1 MARISKP
8 GLDYFPLDVNFF
20 QDRKVRRIS
29 NRHHAAGI
37 AALTSLLCLIY
48 KEKGFY
54 VAWNQDTL
62 FDISQEVCCEE
73 EEMQAIIDDC
83 LSVGLFDTYIYKEYG
98 ILTSQAIQEQYHKII
113 TDSRRKYKL
122 PLERFWLIKEGE
134 DGTENNSAEIR
145 NNINSKGTEVYE
157 AESHIVGAE
166 VNAIKTRINIT
177 ATEVTKTKTGIG
189 TTGTNIHA
197 AGTGINATK
206 TVTDEAAMKINAAKN
221 REIAA
226 TIPQTKQE
234 TDTEIESKSETD
246 TEIKS
251 KPERERERDKE
262 RERQSKTEN
271 EWEKDREQP
280 PVPSNGVFQAAPVA
294 VKGLSLEISSGKR
307 GEENKEER
315 RNEGIDQKG
324 ETRYNGTQYERNQQE
339 EAKHNGTQYERNQQ
353 EEAKYNGTQYE
364 RSQQEEAKYNG
375 TQYERNQ
382 QEEAKHNG
390 TQYERNQQ
398 EEAKYNG
405 TQYERSQQEEA
416 KYNGTQYER
425 NQQEEAKHNGTQ
437 YERNQQEE
445 AKHNGTQYERSQ
457 QEEAPNE
464 NTASGGFSES
474 LLRLNM
480 DAIGIRNEPTVK
492 AILALARRRKLGG
505 PCGTLWKVLSSEYRS
520 TLLKKNEPGDYILWA
535 LNHSAE
541 FEDTYNGILKKRV
554 RGR

>member
-54 VAWNQDTL
+54 IAWNQDTL

-122 PLERFWLIKEGE
+122 PLEQFWLIKEGE

-166 VNAIKTRINIT
+166 VNAIKTGINIT
-177 ATEVTKTKTGIG
+177 ATEVTKTKTGID

-206 TVTDEAAMKINAAKN
+206 TVTDEAAMKINAAKK

-234 TDTEIESKSETD
+234 TDTVIESKSETD

-324 ETRYNGTQYERNQQE
+324 ETRYNGIQYERNQL
-339 EAKHNGTQYERNQQ
+339 

-364 RSQQEEAKYNG
+364 RS
-375 TQYERNQ
+375 
-382 QEEAKHNG
+382 
-390 TQYERNQQ
+390 
-398 EEAKYNG
+398 
-405 TQYERSQQEEA
+405 
-416 KYNGTQYER
+416 
-425 NQQEEAKHNGTQ
+425 
-437 YERNQQEE
+437 QQEE

-464 NTASGGFSES
+464 STASGGFSES

>member
-122 PLERFWLIKEGE
+122 PLEQFWLIKEGE

-145 NNINSKGTEVYE
+145 NNINSKGTEVDE

-166 VNAIKTRINIT
+166 VNAIKTGINIT
-177 ATEVTKTKTGIG
+177 ATEVTKTKTGID

-206 TVTDEAAMKINAAKN
+206 TVTDEAAMKINAAKK

-251 KPERERERDKE
+251 KPERERDKE

-324 ETRYNGTQYERNQQE
+324 ETRYNGIQYERNQL
-339 EAKHNGTQYERNQQ
+339 
-353 EEAKYNGTQYE
+353 
-364 RSQQEEAKYNG
+364 
-375 TQYERNQ
+375 
-382 QEEAKHNG
+382 
-390 TQYERNQQ
+390 
-398 EEAKYNG
+398 
-405 TQYERSQQEEA
+405 
-416 KYNGTQYER
+416 
-425 NQQEEAKHNGTQ
+425 
-437 YERNQQEE
+437 EE

-464 NTASGGFSES
+464 STASGGFSES

>member
-122 PLERFWLIKEGE
+122 PLEQFWLIKEGE

-166 VNAIKTRINIT
+166 VNAIKTGINIT
-177 ATEVTKTKTGIG
+177 VTEVTKTKTGID

-324 ETRYNGTQYERNQQE
+324 ETRYNGIQYERNQL
-339 EAKHNGTQYERNQQ
+339 

-364 RSQQEEAKYNG
+364 RSQLEEAKHNG

-398 EEAKYNG
+398 EEA
-405 TQYERSQQEEA
+405 
-416 KYNGTQYER
+416 
-425 NQQEEAKHNGTQ
+425 
-437 YERNQQEE
+437 
-445 AKHNGTQYERSQ
+445 
-457 QEEAPNE
+457 PNE
-464 NTASGGFSES
+464 STASGGFSES

>member
-54 VAWNQDTL
+54 IAWNQDTL

-122 PLERFWLIKEGE
+122 PLEQFWLIKEGE

-145 NNINSKGTEVYE
+145 NNINSKGTEVDE

-166 VNAIKTRINIT
+166 VNAIKTGINIT
-177 ATEVTKTKTGIG
+177 ATEVTKTKTGID

-206 TVTDEAAMKINAAKN
+206 TVTDESAMKINAAKN

-251 KPERERERDKE
+251 KPERERDKE

-324 ETRYNGTQYERNQQE
+324 ETRYNGIQYERNQLE
-339 EAKHNGTQYERNQQ
+339 EAKH
-353 EEAKYNGTQYE
+353 NGTQYE

-398 EEAKYNG
+398 EEA
-405 TQYERSQQEEA
+405 
-416 KYNGTQYER
+416 
-425 NQQEEAKHNGTQ
+425 
-437 YERNQQEE
+437 
-445 AKHNGTQYERSQ
+445 
-457 QEEAPNE
+457 PNE
-464 NTASGGFSES
+464 STASGGFSES

>member
-54 VAWNQDTL
+54 IAWNQDTL

-83 LSVGLFDTYIYKEYG
+83 LSVGLFDTDIYKEYG

-122 PLERFWLIKEGE
+122 PLEQFWLIKEGE

-166 VNAIKTRINIT
+166 VNAIKTGINIT
-177 ATEVTKTKTGIG
+177 ATEVTKTKTGID

-206 TVTDEAAMKINAAKN
+206 TVTDEAAMKINAAKK

-251 KPERERERDKE
+251 KPERERDKE

-271 EWEKDREQP
+271 EWEKDREQL

-324 ETRYNGTQYERNQQE
+324 ETRYNGIQYERNQL
-339 EAKHNGTQYERNQQ
+339 
-353 EEAKYNGTQYE
+353 
-364 RSQQEEAKYNG
+364 
-375 TQYERNQ
+375 
-382 QEEAKHNG
+382 
-390 TQYERNQQ
+390 
-398 EEAKYNG
+398 
-405 TQYERSQQEEA
+405 
-416 KYNGTQYER
+416 
-425 NQQEEAKHNGTQ
+425 
-437 YERNQQEE
+437 EE

-464 NTASGGFSES
+464 STASGGFSES

>member
-54 VAWNQDTL
+54 IAWNQDTL

-122 PLERFWLIKEGE
+122 PLEQFWLIKEGE

-166 VNAIKTRINIT
+166 VNAIKTGINIT
-177 ATEVTKTKTGIG
+177 ATEVTKTKTGID

-206 TVTDEAAMKINAAKN
+206 TVTDEAAMKINAAKK

-324 ETRYNGTQYERNQQE
+324 ETRYNGIQYERNQL
-339 EAKHNGTQYERNQQ
+339 

-364 RSQQEEAKYNG
+364 RSQQEEAK
-375 TQYERNQ
+375 
-382 QEEAKHNG
+382 H
-390 TQYERNQQ
+390 
-398 EEAKYNG
+398 
-405 TQYERSQQEEA
+405 
-416 KYNGTQYER
+416 NGTQYER

>member
-54 VAWNQDTL
+54 IAWNQDTL

-122 PLERFWLIKEGE
+122 PLEQFWLIKEGE

-145 NNINSKGTEVYE
+145 NNINSKGTEVDE

-166 VNAIKTRINIT
+166 VNAIKTGINIT
-177 ATEVTKTKTGIG
+177 ATEVTKTKTGID

-206 TVTDEAAMKINAAKN
+206 TVTDESAMKINAAKN

-251 KPERERERDKE
+251 KPERERDKE

-324 ETRYNGTQYERNQQE
+324 ETRYNGIQYDR
-339 EAKHNGTQYERNQQ
+339 T
-353 EEAKYNGTQYE
+353 
-364 RSQQEEAKYNG
+364 
-375 TQYERNQ
+375 
-382 QEEAKHNG
+382 
-390 TQYERNQQ
+390 
-398 EEAKYNG
+398 
-405 TQYERSQQEEA
+405 
-416 KYNGTQYER
+416 
-425 NQQEEAKHNGTQ
+425 QQEEAKHNGTQ

-464 NTASGGFSES
+464 STASGGFSES

-535 LNHSAE
+535 LNHPAE
-541 FEDTYNGILKKRV
+541 FEDTYTGILKKRV

>member
-54 VAWNQDTL
+54 IAWNQDTL

-206 TVTDEAAMKINAAKN
+206 TVTDEAAMKINAAKK

-251 KPERERERDKE
+251 KPERERDKE

-271 EWEKDREQP
+271 EWEKDREQL

-324 ETRYNGTQYERNQQE
+324 ETRYNGTQYERNQL
-339 EAKHNGTQYERNQQ
+339 

-364 RSQQEEAKYNG
+364 RS
-375 TQYERNQ
+375 
-382 QEEAKHNG
+382 
-390 TQYERNQQ
+390 
-398 EEAKYNG
+398 
-405 TQYERSQQEEA
+405 
-416 KYNGTQYER
+416 
-425 NQQEEAKHNGTQ
+425 QQEEAKHNGTQ

-464 NTASGGFSES
+464 STASGGFSES

>member
-54 VAWNQDTL
+54 IAWNQDTL

-122 PLERFWLIKEGE
+122 PLEQFWLIKEGE

-145 NNINSKGTEVYE
+145 NNINSKGTEVDE

-166 VNAIKTRINIT
+166 VNAIKTGINIT
-177 ATEVTKTKTGIG
+177 ATEVTKTKTGID

-251 KPERERERDKE
+251 KPERERDKE

-324 ETRYNGTQYERNQQE
+324 ETRYNGIQYERNQLE

-353 EEAKYNGTQYE
+353 EEAKHNGTQYE

-390 TQYERNQQ
+390 TQYER
-398 EEAKYNG
+398 
-405 TQYERSQQEEA
+405 
-416 KYNGTQYER
+416 
-425 NQQEEAKHNGTQ
+425 
-437 YERNQQEE
+437 
-445 AKHNGTQYERSQ
+445 SQ

-464 NTASGGFSES
+464 STASGGFSES

>member
-122 PLERFWLIKEGE
+122 PLEQFWLIKEGE

-145 NNINSKGTEVYE
+145 NNINSKGTEVDE

-166 VNAIKTRINIT
+166 VNAIKTGINIT
-177 ATEVTKTKTGIG
+177 ATEVTKTKTGID

-206 TVTDEAAMKINAAKN
+206 TVTDESAMKINAAKN

-390 TQYERNQQ
+390 TQYER
-398 EEAKYNG
+398 
-405 TQYERSQQEEA
+405 
-416 KYNGTQYER
+416 
-425 NQQEEAKHNGTQ
+425 
-437 YERNQQEE
+437 
-445 AKHNGTQYERSQ
+445 SQ

>member
-29 NRHHAAGI
+29 NSHHAAGI

-122 PLERFWLIKEGE
+122 PLERFWLIKEE
-134 DGTENNSAEIR
+134 KDGTGNNSADIR
-145 NNINSKGTEVYE
+145 SNINSKGTEVDE
-157 AESHIVGAE
+157 AENKIVDAG
-166 VNAIKTRINIT
+166 VNTTKTGVNIT
-177 ATEVTKTKTGIG
+177 ATEVTKTKPGIG
-189 TTGTNIHA
+189 TTGTNIHAAGTDIHA

-206 TVTDEAAMKINAAKN
+206 TVTDGAAMKINAAKN

-246 TEIKS
+246 TEIQSKPKREMENDI
-251 KPERERERDKE
+251 KPEREKDKE

-280 PVPSNGVFQAAPVA
+280 PVPSNGVSQAAPVA

-307 GEENKEER
+307 EEENKEER
-315 RNEGIDQKG
+315 RNGGIDQKG
-324 ETRYNGTQYERNQQE
+324 EARYNGTQYERNQLEEPKHNGTQYERNQQE
-339 EAKHNGTQYERNQQ
+339 EPKHNGTQYERNQQ
-353 EEAKYNGTQYE
+353 EEA
-364 RSQQEEAKYNG
+364 
-375 TQYERNQ
+375 
-382 QEEAKHNG
+382 
-390 TQYERNQQ
+390 
-398 EEAKYNG
+398 
-405 TQYERSQQEEA
+405 
-416 KYNGTQYER
+416 
-425 NQQEEAKHNGTQ
+425 
-437 YERNQQEE
+437 
-445 AKHNGTQYERSQ
+445 
-457 QEEAPNE
+457 PNE
-464 NTASGGFSES
+464 SIASGGFSES

-480 DAIGIRNEPTVK
+480 DAIGIRNEQTVK
-492 AILALARRRKLGG
+492 GILALARRRKLGG

-535 LNHSAE
+535 LNHPAE
-541 FEDTYNGILKKRV
+541 FEDTYTGILKKRV

>member
-122 PLERFWLIKEGE
+122 PLERFWLIKEE
-134 DGTENNSAEIR
+134 KDGTGNNSADIR
-145 NNINSKGTEVYE
+145 SNINSKGTEVDE
-157 AESHIVGAE
+157 AENKIVDAG
-166 VNAIKTRINIT
+166 VNTTKTGVNIT
-177 ATEVTKTKTGIG
+177 ATEVTKTKPGIG
-189 TTGTNIHA
+189 TTGTNIHAAGTDIHA

-206 TVTDEAAMKINAAKN
+206 TVTDGAAMKINAAKN

-246 TEIKS
+246 TEIQS

-280 PVPSNGVFQAAPVA
+280 PVPSNGVSQAAPVA

-307 GEENKEER
+307 EEENKEER
-315 RNEGIDQKG
+315 RNGGIDQKG

-353 EEAKYNGTQYE
+353 EEA
-364 RSQQEEAKYNG
+364 
-375 TQYERNQ
+375 
-382 QEEAKHNG
+382 
-390 TQYERNQQ
+390 
-398 EEAKYNG
+398 
-405 TQYERSQQEEA
+405 
-416 KYNGTQYER
+416 
-425 NQQEEAKHNGTQ
+425 
-437 YERNQQEE
+437 
-445 AKHNGTQYERSQ
+445 
-457 QEEAPNE
+457 PNE
-464 NTASGGFSES
+464 SIASGGFSES

-480 DAIGIRNEPTVK
+480 DAIGIRNEQTVK
-492 AILALARRRKLGG
+492 GILALARRRKLGG

-535 LNHSAE
+535 LNHPAE
-541 FEDTYNGILKKRV
+541 FEDTYTGILKKRV

>member
-324 ETRYNGTQYERNQQE
+324 ETRDNGIQYERNQLE

-353 EEAKYNGTQYE
+353 EEAK
-364 RSQQEEAKYNG
+364 
-375 TQYERNQ
+375 
-382 QEEAKHNG
+382 H
-390 TQYERNQQ
+390 
-398 EEAKYNG
+398 NG

-464 NTASGGFSES
+464 STASGGFSES

>member
-54 VAWNQDTL
+54 IAWNQDTL

-122 PLERFWLIKEGE
+122 PLEQFWLIKEGE

-145 NNINSKGTEVYE
+145 NNINSKGTEVDE
-157 AESHIVGAE
+157 AESHIEGAE
-166 VNAIKTRINIT
+166 VNAIKTGINIT
-177 ATEVTKTKTGIG
+177 ATEVTKTKTGID

-206 TVTDEAAMKINAAKN
+206 TVTDESAMKINAAKN

-251 KPERERERDKE
+251 KPERERDKE

-324 ETRYNGTQYERNQQE
+324 ETRYNGIQYERNQL
-339 EAKHNGTQYERNQQ
+339 
-353 EEAKYNGTQYE
+353 
-364 RSQQEEAKYNG
+364 
-375 TQYERNQ
+375 
-382 QEEAKHNG
+382 
-390 TQYERNQQ
+390 
-398 EEAKYNG
+398 
-405 TQYERSQQEEA
+405 
-416 KYNGTQYER
+416 
-425 NQQEEAKHNGTQ
+425 EEAKHNGTQ

-464 NTASGGFSES
+464 STASGGFSES

-541 FEDTYNGILKKRV
+541 FEDTYNGILKKRG

>member
-122 PLERFWLIKEGE
+122 PLEQFWLIKEGE

-145 NNINSKGTEVYE
+145 NNINSKGTEVDE

-166 VNAIKTRINIT
+166 VNAIKTGINIT
-177 ATEVTKTKTGIG
+177 ATEVTKTKTGID

-206 TVTDEAAMKINAAKN
+206 TVTDESAMKINAAKK

-251 KPERERERDKE
+251 KPERERDKE

-324 ETRYNGTQYERNQQE
+324 ETRYNGIQYERNQLE
-339 EAKHNGTQYERNQQ
+339 EAKYNGTQYERNQQ

-364 RSQQEEAKYNG
+364 RSQQEK
-375 TQYERNQ
+375 
-382 QEEAKHNG
+382 
-390 TQYERNQQ
+390 
-398 EEAKYNG
+398 
-405 TQYERSQQEEA
+405 
-416 KYNGTQYER
+416 
-425 NQQEEAKHNGTQ
+425 
-437 YERNQQEE
+437 
-445 AKHNGTQYERSQ
+445 
-457 QEEAPNE
+457 APNE
-464 NTASGGFSES
+464 STASGGFSES

>member
-251 KPERERERDKE
+251 KPERERDKE

-280 PVPSNGVFQAAPVA
+280 PVPSNGVFQATPVA

-324 ETRYNGTQYERNQQE
+324 ETRYNGIQYERNQLE
-339 EAKHNGTQYERNQQ
+339 EAKHNGTQYERNQL
-353 EEAKYNGTQYE
+353 EEAKHNGTQHE
-364 RSQQEEAKYNG
+364 RSQQEEAK
-375 TQYERNQ
+375 
-382 QEEAKHNG
+382 H
-390 TQYERNQQ
+390 
-398 EEAKYNG
+398 
-405 TQYERSQQEEA
+405 
-416 KYNGTQYER
+416 NGTQYER

-464 NTASGGFSES
+464 STASGGFSES

>member
-122 PLERFWLIKEGE
+122 PLERFWLIKEE
-134 DGTENNSAEIR
+134 KDGTGNNSADIR
-145 NNINSKGTEVYE
+145 SNINSKGTEVDE
-157 AESHIVGAE
+157 AENKIVDAG
-166 VNAIKTRINIT
+166 VNTTKTGVNIT
-177 ATEVTKTKTGIG
+177 ATEVTKTKPGIG
-189 TTGTNIHA
+189 TTGTNIHAAGTDIHA

-206 TVTDEAAMKINAAKN
+206 TVTDGAAMKINAAKN

-246 TEIKS
+246 TEIQSKPKREMENDI
-251 KPERERERDKE
+251 KPEREKDKE

-280 PVPSNGVFQAAPVA
+280 PVPSNGVSQAAHVA

-307 GEENKEER
+307 EEENKEER
-315 RNEGIDQKG
+315 RNGGIDQKG
-324 ETRYNGTQYERNQQE
+324 EARYNGTQYERNQLEEPKHNGTQYERNQQE
-339 EAKHNGTQYERNQQ
+339 EPKHNGTQYERNQQ
-353 EEAKYNGTQYE
+353 EEA
-364 RSQQEEAKYNG
+364 
-375 TQYERNQ
+375 
-382 QEEAKHNG
+382 
-390 TQYERNQQ
+390 
-398 EEAKYNG
+398 
-405 TQYERSQQEEA
+405 
-416 KYNGTQYER
+416 
-425 NQQEEAKHNGTQ
+425 
-437 YERNQQEE
+437 
-445 AKHNGTQYERSQ
+445 
-457 QEEAPNE
+457 PNE
-464 NTASGGFSES
+464 SIASGGFSES

-480 DAIGIRNEPTVK
+480 DAIGIRNEQTVK
-492 AILALARRRKLGG
+492 GILALARRRKLGG

-535 LNHSAE
+535 LNHPAE
-541 FEDTYNGILKKRV
+541 FEDTYTGILKKRV

>member
-122 PLERFWLIKEGE
+122 PLERFWLIKEEE
-134 DGTENNSAEIR
+134 DGTGNNSAEIR
-145 NNINSKGTEVYE
+145 SNINIKGTEVDE
-157 AESHIVGAE
+157 AESNIVGAE
-166 VNAIKTRINIT
+166 VNAIKTGVNIA

-189 TTGTNIHA
+189 TTGTDIHA

-206 TVTDEAAMKINAAKN
+206 TVTDGAAMKINAAKN

-246 TEIKS
+246 TEIQSKPKREMENDI
-251 KPERERERDKE
+251 KPEREKDKE

-307 GEENKEER
+307 EEENKEER
-315 RNEGIDQKG
+315 RYEGIDQK
-324 ETRYNGTQYERNQQE
+324 
-339 EAKHNGTQYERNQQ
+339 
-353 EEAKYNGTQYE
+353 
-364 RSQQEEAKYNG
+364 EEAKYNG

-382 QEEAKHNG
+382 QEEA
-390 TQYERNQQ
+390 
-398 EEAKYNG
+398 
-405 TQYERSQQEEA
+405 
-416 KYNGTQYER
+416 
-425 NQQEEAKHNGTQ
+425 
-437 YERNQQEE
+437 
-445 AKHNGTQYERSQ
+445 
-457 QEEAPNE
+457 PNE
-464 NTASGGFSES
+464 SIASGGFSES

-480 DAIGIRNEPTVK
+480 DAIGIRNEQTVK

-535 LNHSAE
+535 LNHPSE
-541 FEDTYNGILKKRV
+541 FEDTYTGILKKRV

>member
-353 EEAKYNGTQYE
+353 EEAKH
-364 RSQQEEAKYNG
+364 NG

-382 QEEAKHNG
+382 QEEAKH
-390 TQYERNQQ
+390 
-398 EEAKYNG
+398 
-405 TQYERSQQEEA
+405 
-416 KYNGTQYER
+416 NGTQYER

-464 NTASGGFSES
+464 STASGGFSES

>member
-122 PLERFWLIKEGE
+122 PLERFWLIKEE
-134 DGTENNSAEIR
+134 KDGTGNNSADIR
-145 NNINSKGTEVYE
+145 SNINSKGTEVDE
-157 AESHIVGAE
+157 AENKIVDAG
-166 VNAIKTRINIT
+166 VNTTKTGVNIT
-177 ATEVTKTKTGIG
+177 ATEVTKTKPGIG
-189 TTGTNIHA
+189 TTGTNIHAAGTDIHA

-206 TVTDEAAMKINAAKN
+206 TVTDGAAMKINAAKN

-246 TEIKS
+246 TEIQSKPKREMENDI
-251 KPERERERDKE
+251 KPEREKDKE

-280 PVPSNGVFQAAPVA
+280 PVPSNGVSQAAPVA

-307 GEENKEER
+307 EEENKEER
-315 RNEGIDQKG
+315 RNGGIDQKG
-324 ETRYNGTQYERNQQE
+324 EARYNGTQYERNQLEEPKQNGTQYERNQQE
-339 EAKHNGTQYERNQQ
+339 EPKHNGTQYERNQQ
-353 EEAKYNGTQYE
+353 EEA
-364 RSQQEEAKYNG
+364 
-375 TQYERNQ
+375 
-382 QEEAKHNG
+382 
-390 TQYERNQQ
+390 
-398 EEAKYNG
+398 
-405 TQYERSQQEEA
+405 
-416 KYNGTQYER
+416 
-425 NQQEEAKHNGTQ
+425 
-437 YERNQQEE
+437 
-445 AKHNGTQYERSQ
+445 
-457 QEEAPNE
+457 PNE
-464 NTASGGFSES
+464 SIASGGFSES

-480 DAIGIRNEPTVK
+480 DAIGIRNEQTVK
-492 AILALARRRKLGG
+492 GILALARRRKLGG

-535 LNHSAE
+535 LNHPAE
-541 FEDTYNGILKKRV
+541 FEDTYTGILKKRV

>member
-122 PLERFWLIKEGE
+122 PLEQFWLIKEGE

-166 VNAIKTRINIT
+166 VNAIKTGINIT
-177 ATEVTKTKTGIG
+177 ATEVTKTKTGID

-206 TVTDEAAMKINAAKN
+206 TVTDEAAMKINAAKK

-251 KPERERERDKE
+251 KPERERDKE

-271 EWEKDREQP
+271 EWEKDREQL

-324 ETRYNGTQYERNQQE
+324 ETRYNGIQYERNQL
-339 EAKHNGTQYERNQQ
+339 

-364 RSQQEEAKYNG
+364 RSQQEEAK
-375 TQYERNQ
+375 
-382 QEEAKHNG
+382 H
-390 TQYERNQQ
+390 
-398 EEAKYNG
+398 
-405 TQYERSQQEEA
+405 
-416 KYNGTQYER
+416 NGTQYER

-464 NTASGGFSES
+464 STASGGFSES

>member
-54 VAWNQDTL
+54 IAWNQDTL

-122 PLERFWLIKEGE
+122 PLEQFWLIKEGE

-145 NNINSKGTEVYE
+145 NNINSKGTEVDE

-166 VNAIKTRINIT
+166 VNAIKTGINIT
-177 ATEVTKTKTGIG
+177 ATEVTKTKTGID

-206 TVTDEAAMKINAAKN
+206 TVTDESAMKINAAKN

-251 KPERERERDKE
+251 KPERERDKE

-324 ETRYNGTQYERNQQE
+324 ETRYNGIQYERNQL
-339 EAKHNGTQYERNQQ
+339 
-353 EEAKYNGTQYE
+353 
-364 RSQQEEAKYNG
+364 
-375 TQYERNQ
+375 
-382 QEEAKHNG
+382 
-390 TQYERNQQ
+390 
-398 EEAKYNG
+398 
-405 TQYERSQQEEA
+405 
-416 KYNGTQYER
+416 
-425 NQQEEAKHNGTQ
+425 EEAKHNGTQ

-445 AKHNGTQYERSQ
+445 AKHNGTHYERSQ

-464 NTASGGFSES
+464 STASGGFSES

>member
-54 VAWNQDTL
+54 IAWNQDTL

-122 PLERFWLIKEGE
+122 PLEQFWLIKEGE

-166 VNAIKTRINIT
+166 VNAIKTGINIT
-177 ATEVTKTKTGIG
+177 ATEVTKTKTGID

-251 KPERERERDKE
+251 KPERERDKE

-271 EWEKDREQP
+271 EREKDREQP

-324 ETRYNGTQYERNQQE
+324 ETRYNGTQYERKQQE
-339 EAKHNGTQYERNQQ
+339 EAKH
-353 EEAKYNGTQYE
+353 NGTQYE

-375 TQYERNQ
+375 TQYER
-382 QEEAKHNG
+382 
-390 TQYERNQQ
+390 
-398 EEAKYNG
+398 
-405 TQYERSQQEEA
+405 
-416 KYNGTQYER
+416 
-425 NQQEEAKHNGTQ
+425 
-437 YERNQQEE
+437 
-445 AKHNGTQYERSQ
+445 SQ

-464 NTASGGFSES
+464 STASGGFSES

>member
-8 GLDYFPLDVNFF
+8 GLDYLPLDVNFF

-122 PLERFWLIKEGE
+122 PLERFWLIKEE
-134 DGTENNSAEIR
+134 KDGTGNNSEDIR
-145 NNINSKGTEVYE
+145 SNINSKGTEVDE
-157 AESHIVGAE
+157 AENKIVDAG
-166 VNAIKTRINIT
+166 VNTTKTGVNIT
-177 ATEVTKTKTGIG
+177 ATEVTKTKPGIG
-189 TTGTNIHA
+189 TTGTNIHAAGTDIHA

-206 TVTDEAAMKINAAKN
+206 TVTDGAAMKINAAKN

-246 TEIKS
+246 TEIQSKPKREMENDI
-251 KPERERERDKE
+251 KPEREKDKE

-280 PVPSNGVFQAAPVA
+280 PVPSNGVSQAAPVA

-307 GEENKEER
+307 EEENKEER
-315 RNEGIDQKG
+315 RNGGIDQKG
-324 ETRYNGTQYERNQQE
+324 EARYNGTQYERNQLEEPKHNGTQYERNQQE
-339 EAKHNGTQYERNQQ
+339 EPKHNGTQYERNQQ
-353 EEAKYNGTQYE
+353 EEA
-364 RSQQEEAKYNG
+364 
-375 TQYERNQ
+375 
-382 QEEAKHNG
+382 
-390 TQYERNQQ
+390 
-398 EEAKYNG
+398 
-405 TQYERSQQEEA
+405 
-416 KYNGTQYER
+416 
-425 NQQEEAKHNGTQ
+425 
-437 YERNQQEE
+437 
-445 AKHNGTQYERSQ
+445 
-457 QEEAPNE
+457 PNE
-464 NTASGGFSES
+464 SIASGGFSES

-480 DAIGIRNEPTVK
+480 DAIGIRNEQTVK
-492 AILALARRRKLGG
+492 GILALARRRKLGG

-535 LNHSAE
+535 LNHPAE
-541 FEDTYNGILKKRV
+541 FEDTYTGILKKRV

>member
-29 NRHHAAGI
+29 NRHHAEGI

-122 PLERFWLIKEGE
+122 PLEQFWLIKEGE

-166 VNAIKTRINIT
+166 VNAIKTGINIT
-177 ATEVTKTKTGIG
+177 ATEVTKTKTGID

-324 ETRYNGTQYERNQQE
+324 ETRYNGIQYERNQL
-339 EAKHNGTQYERNQQ
+339 

-364 RSQQEEAKYNG
+364 RSQL
-375 TQYERNQ
+375 
-382 QEEAKHNG
+382 EEAKH
-390 TQYERNQQ
+390 
-398 EEAKYNG
+398 
-405 TQYERSQQEEA
+405 
-416 KYNGTQYER
+416 NGTQYER

-445 AKHNGTQYERSQ
+445 AKHNGTQYERNQQEEAKHNGTQYERNQQEEAKHNGTQYERNQQEEAKHNGTQYERNQ

-464 NTASGGFSES
+464 STASGGFSES

>member
-54 VAWNQDTL
+54 IAWNQDTL

-145 NNINSKGTEVYE
+145 NNINSKGTEVDE

-166 VNAIKTRINIT
+166 VNAIKTGINIT
-177 ATEVTKTKTGIG
+177 ATEVTKTKTGID

-251 KPERERERDKE
+251 KPERERDKE

-280 PVPSNGVFQAAPVA
+280 PVPSNGVFQATPVA

-324 ETRYNGTQYERNQQE
+324 ETRYNGIQYERNQLE
-339 EAKHNGTQYERNQQ
+339 EAKHNGTQH
-353 EEAKYNGTQYE
+353 E
-364 RSQQEEAKYNG
+364 RS
-375 TQYERNQ
+375 
-382 QEEAKHNG
+382 
-390 TQYERNQQ
+390 
-398 EEAKYNG
+398 
-405 TQYERSQQEEA
+405 
-416 KYNGTQYER
+416 
-425 NQQEEAKHNGTQ
+425 
-437 YERNQQEE
+437 QQEE

-464 NTASGGFSES
+464 STASGGFSES

>member
-122 PLERFWLIKEGE
+122 PLEQFWLIKEGE

-166 VNAIKTRINIT
+166 VNAIKTGINIT
-177 ATEVTKTKTGIG
+177 ATEVTKTKTGID

-206 TVTDEAAMKINAAKN
+206 TVTDEAAMKINAAKK

-324 ETRYNGTQYERNQQE
+324 ETRYNGIQYERNQL
-339 EAKHNGTQYERNQQ
+339 

-364 RSQQEEAKYNG
+364 RSQL
-375 TQYERNQ
+375 
-382 QEEAKHNG
+382 EEAKH
-390 TQYERNQQ
+390 
-398 EEAKYNG
+398 
-405 TQYERSQQEEA
+405 
-416 KYNGTQYER
+416 NGTQYER

-445 AKHNGTQYERSQ
+445 AKHNGTQYERNQ

-464 NTASGGFSES
+464 STASGGFSES

>member
-339 EAKHNGTQYERNQQ
+339 EAKHNGTQYERSQQ

-390 TQYERNQQ
+390 TQYER
-398 EEAKYNG
+398 
-405 TQYERSQQEEA
+405 
-416 KYNGTQYER
+416 
-425 NQQEEAKHNGTQ
+425 
-437 YERNQQEE
+437 
-445 AKHNGTQYERSQ
+445 SQ

-464 NTASGGFSES
+464 STASGGFSES

>member
-339 EAKHNGTQYERNQQ
+339 EAKHNGTQYER
-353 EEAKYNGTQYE
+353 
-364 RSQQEEAKYNG
+364 S
-375 TQYERNQ
+375 
-382 QEEAKHNG
+382 
-390 TQYERNQQ
+390 QQ

-445 AKHNGTQYERSQ
+445 AKHNGTQYERNQQEEAKHNGTQYERSQ

-464 NTASGGFSES
+464 STASGGFSES

>member
-54 VAWNQDTL
+54 IAWNQDTL

-122 PLERFWLIKEGE
+122 PLEQFWLIKEGE

-145 NNINSKGTEVYE
+145 NNINSKGTEVDE

-166 VNAIKTRINIT
+166 VNAIKTGINIT
-177 ATEVTKTKTGIG
+177 ATEVTKTKTGID

-206 TVTDEAAMKINAAKN
+206 TVTDESAMKINAAKK

-251 KPERERERDKE
+251 KPERERDKE

-324 ETRYNGTQYERNQQE
+324 ETRYNGIQYERNQL
-339 EAKHNGTQYERNQQ
+339 
-353 EEAKYNGTQYE
+353 
-364 RSQQEEAKYNG
+364 
-375 TQYERNQ
+375 
-382 QEEAKHNG
+382 
-390 TQYERNQQ
+390 
-398 EEAKYNG
+398 
-405 TQYERSQQEEA
+405 
-416 KYNGTQYER
+416 
-425 NQQEEAKHNGTQ
+425 EEAKHNGTQ

-464 NTASGGFSES
+464 STASGGFSES

>member
-54 VAWNQDTL
+54 IAWNQDTL

-122 PLERFWLIKEGE
+122 PLEQFWLIKEGE

-145 NNINSKGTEVYE
+145 NNINSKGTEVDE

-166 VNAIKTRINIT
+166 VNAIKTGINIT

-197 AGTGINATK
+197 AGTGINVTK

-251 KPERERERDKE
+251 KPERERDKE

-324 ETRYNGTQYERNQQE
+324 ETRYNGIQYERNQLE

-353 EEAKYNGTQYE
+353 EEAKHNGTQYE

-390 TQYERNQQ
+390 TQYER
-398 EEAKYNG
+398 
-405 TQYERSQQEEA
+405 
-416 KYNGTQYER
+416 
-425 NQQEEAKHNGTQ
+425 
-437 YERNQQEE
+437 
-445 AKHNGTQYERSQ
+445 SQ

-464 NTASGGFSES
+464 STASGGFSES

>member
-145 NNINSKGTEVYE
+145 NNINSKGTEVDE
-157 AESHIVGAE
+157 AESKIVGAE
-166 VNAIKTRINIT
+166 VNAIKTGINIT
-177 ATEVTKTKTGIG
+177 ATEVTKTKTGID

-206 TVTDEAAMKINAAKN
+206 TVTDGAAMKINAAKN

-246 TEIKS
+246 TEIQNKPKREMENDI
-251 KPERERERDKE
+251 KPEREKDKE
-262 RERQSKTEN
+262 RERQSQTEN
-271 EWEKDREQP
+271 EWEKDKEQP
-280 PVPSNGVFQAAPVA
+280 PVPSNGVFQATPVA

-307 GEENKEER
+307 EEENKEER
-315 RNEGIDQKG
+315 RNEGIDQQ
-324 ETRYNGTQYERNQQE
+324 EEARYNGTQYERNQQE
-339 EAKHNGTQYERNQQ
+339 EP
-353 EEAKYNGTQYE
+353 
-364 RSQQEEAKYNG
+364 
-375 TQYERNQ
+375 
-382 QEEAKHNG
+382 
-390 TQYERNQQ
+390 
-398 EEAKYNG
+398 
-405 TQYERSQQEEA
+405 
-416 KYNGTQYER
+416 
-425 NQQEEAKHNGTQ
+425 
-437 YERNQQEE
+437 
-445 AKHNGTQYERSQ
+445 KHNGTQYERSQ

-464 NTASGGFSES
+464 SIVSGGFSES

-480 DAIGIRNEPTVK
+480 DAIGIRNEQTVK
-492 AILALARRRKLGG
+492 GILALARRRKLGG

-535 LNHSAE
+535 LNHPAE
-541 FEDTYNGILKKRV
+541 FEDTYTGILKKRV

>member
-122 PLERFWLIKEGE
+122 PLEQFWLIKEGE

-166 VNAIKTRINIT
+166 VNAIKTGINIT
-177 ATEVTKTKTGIG
+177 ATEVTKTKTGID

-206 TVTDEAAMKINAAKN
+206 TVTDEAAMKINAAKK

-251 KPERERERDKE
+251 KPERERDKE

-324 ETRYNGTQYERNQQE
+324 ETRYNGI
-339 EAKHNGTQYERNQQ
+339 
-353 EEAKYNGTQYE
+353 
-364 RSQQEEAKYNG
+364 
-375 TQYERNQ
+375 
-382 QEEAKHNG
+382 
-390 TQYERNQQ
+390 
-398 EEAKYNG
+398 
-405 TQYERSQQEEA
+405 
-416 KYNGTQYER
+416 
-425 NQQEEAKHNGTQ
+425 
-437 YERNQQEE
+437 
-445 AKHNGTQYERSQ
+445 QYERSQ

-464 NTASGGFSES
+464 STASGGFSES

>member
-8 GLDYFPLDVNFF
+8 GLDYYPLDVNFF

-166 VNAIKTRINIT
+166 VNAIKTGINIT

-251 KPERERERDKE
+251 KPERERDKE

-324 ETRYNGTQYERNQQE
+324 ETRYNGIQYERNQLE
-339 EAKHNGTQYERNQQ
+339 EAKYNGTQYERNQQ

-364 RSQQEEAKYNG
+364 RSQQEK
-375 TQYERNQ
+375 
-382 QEEAKHNG
+382 
-390 TQYERNQQ
+390 
-398 EEAKYNG
+398 
-405 TQYERSQQEEA
+405 
-416 KYNGTQYER
+416 
-425 NQQEEAKHNGTQ
+425 
-437 YERNQQEE
+437 
-445 AKHNGTQYERSQ
+445 
-457 QEEAPNE
+457 APNE
-464 NTASGGFSES
+464 STASGGFSES

>member
-122 PLERFWLIKEGE
+122 PLEQFWLIKEGE

-145 NNINSKGTEVYE
+145 NNINSKGTEVDE

-166 VNAIKTRINIT
+166 VNAIKTGINIT
-177 ATEVTKTKTGIG
+177 ATEVTKTKTGID

-206 TVTDEAAMKINAAKN
+206 TVTDESAMKINAAKN

-251 KPERERERDKE
+251 KPERERDKE

-315 RNEGIDQKG
+315 RNEEIDQKG
-324 ETRYNGTQYERNQQE
+324 ETRYNGIQYERNQL
-339 EAKHNGTQYERNQQ
+339 

-364 RSQQEEAKYNG
+364 RSQQEEA
-375 TQYERNQ
+375 
-382 QEEAKHNG
+382 
-390 TQYERNQQ
+390 
-398 EEAKYNG
+398 
-405 TQYERSQQEEA
+405 
-416 KYNGTQYER
+416 
-425 NQQEEAKHNGTQ
+425 
-437 YERNQQEE
+437 
-445 AKHNGTQYERSQ
+445 
-457 QEEAPNE
+457 PNE
-464 NTASGGFSES
+464 STASGGFSES

>member
-122 PLERFWLIKEGE
+122 PLERFWLIKEE
-134 DGTENNSAEIR
+134 KDGTGNNSADIR
-145 NNINSKGTEVYE
+145 SNINSKGTEVDE
-157 AESHIVGAE
+157 AENKIVDAG
-166 VNAIKTRINIT
+166 VNTTKTGVNIT
-177 ATEVTKTKTGIG
+177 ATEVTKTKPGIG
-189 TTGTNIHA
+189 TTGTNIHAAGTDIHA

-206 TVTDEAAMKINAAKN
+206 TVTDGAAMKINAAKN

-246 TEIKS
+246 TEIQSKPKREMENDI
-251 KPERERERDKE
+251 KPEREKDKE

-280 PVPSNGVFQAAPVA
+280 PVPSNGVSQAAPVA

-307 GEENKEER
+307 EEENKEER
-315 RNEGIDQKG
+315 RNGGIDQKG
-324 ETRYNGTQYERNQQE
+324 EARYNGTQYERNQLEEPKHNGTQYERNQQE
-339 EAKHNGTQYERNQQ
+339 EPKHNGTQYERNQQ
-353 EEAKYNGTQYE
+353 EEA
-364 RSQQEEAKYNG
+364 
-375 TQYERNQ
+375 
-382 QEEAKHNG
+382 
-390 TQYERNQQ
+390 
-398 EEAKYNG
+398 
-405 TQYERSQQEEA
+405 
-416 KYNGTQYER
+416 
-425 NQQEEAKHNGTQ
+425 
-437 YERNQQEE
+437 
-445 AKHNGTQYERSQ
+445 
-457 QEEAPNE
+457 PNE
-464 NTASGGFSES
+464 SIASGGFSES

-480 DAIGIRNEPTVK
+480 DAIGIRNEQTVK
-492 AILALARRRKLGG
+492 GILALARRRKLGG

-535 LNHSAE
+535 LNHPAE
-541 FEDTYNGILKKRV
+541 FEDTYTGILKKRV